1 MSIYTGNTVIAALA
15 VSLLFYAAIFQLSD
29 GIQICSAGILRGY
42 KDTVVPMFIN
52 IVSYWMIGLVLSV
65 SALAE
70 VAIFYIPGT
79 GAALAPTLLILS
91 AVKFSLVVM
100 FFMHLRFDSKIFSGV
115 FLAGLA
121 LAIFVVSALFVLYQV
136 LPSYRV

>member
-1 MSIYTGNTVIAALA
+1 MSEHGMGTPRADATHAAGA
-15 VSLLFYAAIFQLSD
+15 HDSEHKEHTSVGF
-29 GIQICSAGILRGY
+29 
-42 KDTVVPMFIN
+42 
-52 IVSYWMIGLVLSV
+52 YWMIGLVLSV

>member
-1 MSIYTGNTVIAALA
+1 MSKHGMETPRSDATHAAGA
-15 VSLLFYAAIFQLSD
+15 HDSEHREHASVGF
-29 GIQICSAGILRGY
+29 
-42 KDTVVPMFIN
+42 
-52 IVSYWMIGLVLSV
+52 YWMIGLVLTV
-65 SALAE
+65 ITLAE

-115 FLAGLA
+115 FLAGLV